1 MKRTKNG
8 EQKRAEA
15 RSRRGLS
22 FHVSRTQRDKYG
34 FDEVLAGPEK
44 PGVGD
49 FRLLAGKVNRQ
60 RADAD
65 ADGAAYVSAGKL
77 MALDQLVEAMRHVWR
92 AYSEQ
97 QNPGVMVAA
106 LARAVGNL
114 GEPAVARGLDGFST
128 QYAGPEE
135 DAARIRELSLL
146 MLEVANPAVE
156 QLGDLVDVQTMEA
169 NKACPRLVQELE
181 KFLDHQPPF
190 EPVGESLFRCLR
202 APLEAN
208 PDSLEAQLSYVRREW
223 KDFLPAELLGEI
235 VLAADVV
242 NEEQTARVG
251 GPGPPQVLEF
261 HPADESEEGEKFSPD
276 ADWMS
281 NVVLMAKSTY
291 VWLDQLSKRYGRH
304 ICRLDQ
310 VPDEELDKLADWGFT
325 GLWLIGLWRRS
336 PASRTIKQRMGNPE
350 AEASAYSLH
359 DYVINEDLGG
369 EEAFNDLR
377 HRAGE
382 RGIRMAGD
390 MVPNHMGID
399 SNWVVERPGLFVQTP
414 EPPYPGY
421 CFAGED
427 ICGDPRVELRLEDGY
442 WNHSDA
448 AVVFKRVD
456 AATGE
461 TSYIY
466 HGNDGTSMPWNDTA
480 QLDFLKLE
488 VREAVVQAVLHV
500 ARRFSI
506 IRFDA
511 AMTLAKKHFQRL
523 WYPAPGDAGAVPSRV
538 EHGMSK
544 EEFNAHFPLE
554 FWREVVDR
562 VAEEAPDTLLLAE
575 AFWLMEGYFVRTLG
589 MHRVYNSAFMNMLKM
604 EENEKFRETVRNVLE
619 FSPEVLKRFVNFMNN
634 PDERTAVEQFGKGD
648 KYIGVAIMM
657 VTLPGLPMFGHG
669 QVEGYTEKYGM
680 EYRRAYYDEQPD
692 SELVRRHEAEVFPL
706 MQRRHLFS
714 GADNFTLYNFETSA
728 GVDENVFAYSNRSG
742 DERALVVYHNA
753 YRETDGVVKGV
764 TEALDLTA
772 DPGKEIRFRE
782 HRTGQEFTLRA
793 DNLAEEGLSLI
804 FHAYECMVFL
814 DFSDVE
820 AETREGKSEKLK
832 ERIKKRQPR
841 AKEKGVS
848 SGKTSS
854 ADGGE
859 IAVAEVLE
867 EESKEGERDGDS
879 AG

>member
-1 MKRTKNG
+1 MKQRNNG
-8 EQKRAEA
+8 HEEPGGAQARSGPGFHVNRESWAKYRFEELLGRDERPGVRQFRELADRVNNVRAETGEGETA
-15 RSRRGLS
+15 S
-22 FHVSRTQRDKYG
+22 
-34 FDEVLAGPEK
+34 
-44 PGVGD
+44 
-49 FRLLAGKVNRQ
+49 
-60 RADAD
+60 
-65 ADGAAYVSAGKL
+65 VSAGGL
-77 MALDQLVEAMRHVWR
+77 MALDRIVEAMRCVWI
-92 AYSEQ
+92 AYCDE
-97 QNPGVMVAA
+97 QNPGVVE
-106 LARAVGNL
+106 RAVTSLESTL
-114 GEPAVARGLDGFST
+114 GESVVDEALSAYLT
-128 QYAGPEE
+128 QFGGQQDRA
-135 DAARIRELSLL
+135 INTRELSL
-146 MLEVANPAVE
+146 MLLESMNPAVR
-156 QLGDLVDVQTMEA
+156 QFGDLIGDGTRKL
-169 NKACPRLVQELE
+169 KADYPGLVRELE
-181 KFLDHQPPF
+181 AYLDQQPSF
-190 EPVGESLFRCLR
+190 EPTGETLFRVLR
-202 APLEAN
+202 APLDAS
-208 PDSLEAQLSYVRREW
+208 PDSLEGQLAHIRREW
-223 KDFLPAELLGEI
+223 SSFLPPELLGGL

-261 HPADESEEGEKFSPD
+261 ESSAVLEEGEKFSPD

-291 VWLDQLSKRYGRH
+291 VWLDQLSKQYGRH
-304 ICRLDQ
+304 IYRLDQ
-310 VPDEELDKLADWGFT
+310 VPDEELDKLARWGFT

-350 AEASAYSLH
+350 AEASAYSLD

-369 EEAFNDLR
+369 EEAFNNLR
-377 HRAGE
+377 ERAGQ

-399 SNWVVERPGLFVQTP
+399 SNWVVERPELFVQTP

-421 CFAGED
+421 GFSSEN
-427 ICGDPRVELRLEDGY
+427 ICEDPRVRLHLEDGY
-442 WNHSDA
+442 WDHSDA
-448 AVVFKRVD
+448 AVVFRRVD

-480 QLDFLKLE
+480 QLDFLKSD
-488 VREAVVQAVLHV
+488 VREAVIQAVLHV

-544 EEFNAHFPLE
+544 QEFNAHFPVE

-604 EENEKFRETVRNVLE
+604 EENGKFRETLSNVLE

-648 KYIGVAIMM
+648 KYVGVAILL

-692 SELVRRHEAEVFPL
+692 EELVRRHEAEIFPL
-706 MQRRHLFS
+706 MQRRQLFS
-714 GADNFTLYNFETSA
+714 GAGNFVLYNFETA
-728 GVDENVFAYSNRSG
+728 NGYDENVFAYSNRIG
-742 DERALVVYHNA
+742 DERALVLYHNA
-753 YRETDGVVKGV
+753 YRETEGVVKGI
-764 TEALDLTA
+764 TEALGLTA
-772 DPGKEIRFRE
+772 DPGRVIRFRE
-782 HRTGQEFTLRA
+782 HRTGRELTLQA
-793 DNLAEEGLSLI
+793 DKLAEEGLSVKL
-804 FHAYECMVFL
+804 HAYEYQVFL
-814 DFSDVE
+814 DFRE
-820 AETREGKSEKLK
+820 EPAQPEPAQPELAETTSHNLK
-832 ERIKKRQPR
+832 EKMSKACST
-841 AKEKGVS
+841 AKSKN
-848 SGKTSS
+848 
-854 ADGGE
+854 
-859 IAVAEVLE
+859 VAREETTVDAAQLE
-867 EESKEGERDGDS
+867 EKEGDEE
-879 AG
+879 